1 VTSWKEDDVLS
12 GQRTKALVAILRTR
26 GCWWARGKGCSMCG
40 YNVESLD
47 DITVDDLRHQLD
59 KVMAK
64 YDGERL
70 VKIYTSG
77 SLLDEREIPLDFRQ
91 DIFKAFS
98 QSEKVLFESRPEFI
112 TQESVSTLPK
122 GRAMVALGLE
132 SANDEILTRSI
143 WKGFNVAD
151 YHRAATVLNEMHVP
165 VRTYLLLKPPFL
177 TERQGMQDAL
187 ASIKYAGPFSE
198 SISINPI
205 NVQSGTMVE
214 DLWRRGDYRPPWLWS
229 LVEVLREGRA
239 LTDSRIMSA
248 PSGGGTIR
256 GAHNC
261 EKCDRK
267 VLDAIERFTFSQ
279 DSNDLEGLTCTCL
292 NEWRGQMRLQGMMH
306 TSVDLERHLGDGLEL

>member
-1 VTSWKEDDVLS
+1 
-12 GQRTKALVAILRTR
+12 
-26 GCWWARGKGCSMCG
+26 MCG

-59 KVMAK
+59 KVLSK
-64 YDGERL
+64 YDGEKL

-77 SLLDEREIPLDFRQ
+77 SLLDEREIPSSFRQ
-91 DIFKAFS
+91 EIFNAFAAT
-98 QSEKVLFESRPEFI
+98 EKILFESRPEFI
-112 TQESVSTLPK
+112 TQESISTLPK

-143 WKGFNVAD
+143 WKGFSVSD
-151 YHRAATVLNEMHVP
+151 YHRAATVLNEMKVP

-177 TERQGMQDAL
+177 TERQSVQDAI
-187 ASIKYAGPFSE
+187 ASVKYAGPFSE

-205 NVQSGTMVE
+205 NVQSGTVVE
-214 DLWRRGDYRPPWLWS
+214 DMWRRGDYRPPWLWS
-229 LVEVLREGRA
+229 LIEVLKEGKA
-239 LTDSRIMSA
+239 LTGTRLMSA

-267 VLDAIERFTFSQ
+267 VLDAIERFSFSQ
-279 DSNDLEGLTCTCL
+279 DPKDLEGLTCTCQ
-292 NEWRGQMRLQGMMH
+292 NEWQGQMRLQGVMH

>member
-1 VTSWKEDDVLS
+1 
-12 GQRTKALVAILRTR
+12 
-26 GCWWARGKGCSMCG
+26 MCG
-40 YNVESLD
+40 YNVESID
-47 DITVDDLRHQLD
+47 DITVEDLRQQLN

-77 SLLDEREIPLDFRQ
+77 SLLDEREIPLSFRQ
-91 DIFKAFS
+91 DLFDAFAS
-98 QSEKVLFESRPEFI
+98 SEKVLFESRPEFI
-112 TQESVSTLPK
+112 TRESVSTLPK

-132 SANDEILTRSI
+132 SANDDILTRSI

-151 YHRAATVLNEMHVP
+151 YHRAATVLNEMEVP

-177 TERQGMQDAL
+177 TERRGIQDTL

-229 LVEVLREGRA
+229 LVEVLKEGRK
-239 LTDSRIMSA
+239 LTGARIMSA
-248 PSGGGTIR
+248 PSGGGTVR

-267 VLDAIERFTFSQ
+267 VLDAIERFSFSQ
-279 DSNDLEGLTCTCL
+279 DPKDLEDLSCSCQD
-292 NEWRGQMRLQGMMH
+292 EWQGQVRLQGVMR
-306 TSVDLERHLGDGLEL
+306 TAVDLERHLSDGLEL